1 MSYIIKN
8 NSPILNVKITDK
20 GRLKLASGMLNYTYF
35 AVGDS
40 EVNYNYPTPS
50 GLNILKPKDNNPDIK
65 YPLIPNES
73 DPSNFF
79 KVIDYQ
85 YVDKNIITNTAKI
98 RGFFTG
104 SSYNTIGLYKQI
116 LNANSVDFT
125 NTLTISVT
133 TATTGNAY
141 VPVINDMLLISFSGE
156 TSVGVPVPYLWYRV
170 TGVTGTMGTNFT
182 MSLDRLLPKLNSYPS
197 NQVKIFVYPSGN
209 SITDYY
215 GLNTP
220 TAYWDSGNLNLSG
233 TCTLSQYDVPVW
245 NLSIVWNKNPMGY
258 NTGYGP
264 YKTDPYKGSLVLF
277 NNYPNNL
284 ENMGI
289 FHYTNNSV
297 GNEYG
302 EFMTKTKF
310 SFPTLMYHK
319 SNVIGHTFS
328 ANTEDKYFTNEIEL
342 NIPTIDTPN
351 LQITGY
357 TNVGVAKMLSGYTFY
372 VSAYTDRGETLATKK
387 FYYKKDGYLFDKT
400 TYGVGYNTGS
410 ENTSIVL
417 NWSGI
422 TNATG
427 YNLYTRKNFSFSG
440 ITTGNYGDGRGN
452 VSIFNMIDSIPFN
465 PGDRVIITTFTG
477 STSIDNEFTLLNI
490 TKPGGTGLRRSLNVG
505 FNLLNSGETANGV
518 ISLVDDTR
526 RIILD
531 KNTLSYTFL
540 DNDFENISTPLDL
553 FNLPSGN
560 TTGFTGKTIN
570 SDFSLRYY
578 DLVDTIDGYSVGKVF
593 PDLKVAIMEDKEV
606 NAALSYKS
614 NRNWTLPKP
623 TLTESIVDPCGVET
637 IGIMSATTEQLW
649 VSYMLGSSTGFTTA
663 LPCLNYSTINPSKN
677 VATDIY
683 LSFPNGGFGF
693 LSNFSNW
700 TGYTADKFYVLLKK
714 TISGDTYNP
723 SGWTIYDMTS
733 SVRNQTVGLPMVGSN
748 LNSSKIRL
756 SWSALT
762 YGTQFNI
769 TDYMTYNTTN
779 STLQLGD
786 EDFLFG
792 NISTDIGATVYQT
805 NLLCVIDE
813 TMFNRSVNPTFNV
826 FTGTPYISEVG
837 IYSDDKDL
845 VGIAKLATPVIKSR
859 QNSTIYQINLDF

>member
-8 NSPILNVKITDK
+8 NNPILNIKITDV
-20 GRLKLASGMLNYTYF
+20 GRYKLASGTLNYKFF
-35 AVGDS
+35 ALGDS
-40 EVNYNYPTPS
+40 EINYNYPTPS

-73 DPSNFF
+73 DPTNFF
-79 KVIDYQ
+79 KTIDYQ
-85 YVDKNIITNTAKI
+85 YVDKNIITNTAKN

-104 SSYNTIGLYKQI
+104 SSFNTISLYKQI
-116 LNANSVDFT
+116 LNANSREFT
-125 NTLTISVT
+125 NTLTISAT

-141 VPVINDMLLISFSGE
+141 IPVRNDLILISFSGE
-156 TSVGVPVPYLWYRV
+156 TSVTTSVPYLWYRI
-170 TGVTGTMGTNFT
+170 TGVTGTIGANFT
-182 MSLDRLLPKLNSYPS
+182 MSLDRSLPKLNTFP
-197 NQVKIFVYPSGN
+197 NTRVRIFVYPSGD
-209 SITDYY
+209 SITNYY

-264 YKTDPYKGSLVLF
+264 YKTDVYKGSLSLL

-289 FHYTNNSV
+289 IHYTNNSV

-302 EFMTKTKF
+302 EFITKTKF
-310 SFPTLMYHK
+310 SFPTLMYHR
-319 SNVIGHTFS
+319 SNVIGHTFT
-328 ANTEDKYFTNEIEL
+328 ANTEDKYFTNEIET
-342 NIPTIDTPN
+342 NIPTINTPN
-351 LQITGY
+351 LRITGF

-372 VSAYTDRGETLATKK
+372 VSALTDRGETLTDKK

-400 TYGVGYNTGS
+400 TFGIGYNTGS
-410 ENTSIVL
+410 ENTSVVL
-417 NWSGI
+417 SWSGI

-427 YNLYTRKNFSFSG
+427 YNLYSRKNYSFSG
-440 ITTGNYGDGRGN
+440 VTTGNYGDGRGN
-452 VSIFNMIDSIPFN
+452 VSIFDMTDSVPFN

-477 STSIDNEFTLLNI
+477 STAIDNEFTLLNI
-490 TKPGGTGLRRSLNVG
+490 TKPGGTGLRGSINVG
-505 FNLLNSGETANGV
+505 FNLLNSAQTANGV
-518 ISLVDDTR
+518 ISLVNDTR
-526 RIILD
+526 KIILD
-531 KNTLSYTFL
+531 KDTLSYTFL
-540 DNDFENISTPLDL
+540 DNDFLNISTPLGL
-553 FNLPSGN
+553 FNLPTGN
-560 TTGFTGKTIN
+560 TTGFTGRTVN

-578 DLVDTIDGYSVGKVF
+578 DLVDTIDGYNVGKVF
-593 PDLKVAIMEDKEV
+593 PDLKVAIMEDKEI

-614 NRNWTLPKP
+614 NRNWTLPTP
-623 TLTESIVDPCGVET
+623 ILTESIVDPCGEDI
-637 IGIMSATTEQLW
+637 IGILSATTEQLW

-663 LPCLNYSTINPSKN
+663 LPCLNYSTITPSKN
-677 VATDIY
+677 EQTDIF
-683 LSFPNGGFGF
+683 LSFPIGGFGF
-693 LSNFSNW
+693 LSNFSNF
-700 TGYTADKFYVLLKK
+700 TGYTADRLYVLLKK
-714 TISGDTYNP
+714 TMSGDTYN
-723 SGWTIYDMTS
+723 SAGWTIYDITS
-733 SVRNQTVGLPMVGSN
+733 SVRNQSVGFPIIGSN
-748 LNSSKIRL
+748 LSSSKIRL

-762 YGTQFNI
+762 YGSQFNI
-769 TDYMTYNTTN
+769 VNYMSGNTTT
-779 STLQLGD
+779 SSLQLGD
-786 EDFLFG
+786 EEFLFG
-792 NISTDIGATVYQT
+792 NVSTDIGATVYQT
-805 NLLCVIDE
+805 NLLCVVDE

>member
-1 MSYIIKN
+1 
-8 NSPILNVKITDK
+8 
-20 GRLKLASGMLNYTYF
+20 
-35 AVGDS
+35 
-40 EVNYNYPTPS
+40 
-50 GLNILKPKDNNPDIK
+50 
-65 YPLIPNES
+65 
-73 DPSNFF
+73 
-79 KVIDYQ
+79 
-85 YVDKNIITNTAKI
+85 
-98 RGFFTG
+98 
-104 SSYNTIGLYKQI
+104 
-116 LNANSVDFT
+116 
-125 NTLTISVT
+125 
-133 TATTGNAY
+133 
-141 VPVINDMLLISFSGE
+141 
-156 TSVGVPVPYLWYRV
+156 
-170 TGVTGTMGTNFT
+170 
-182 MSLDRLLPKLNSYPS
+182 
-197 NQVKIFVYPSGN
+197 
-209 SITDYY
+209 
-215 GLNTP
+215 
-220 TAYWDSGNLNLSG
+220 
-233 TCTLSQYDVPVW
+233 
-245 NLSIVWNKNPMGY
+245 
-258 NTGYGP
+258 
-264 YKTDPYKGSLVLF
+264 
-277 NNYPNNL
+277 
-284 ENMGI
+284 
-289 FHYTNNSV
+289 
-297 GNEYG
+297 
-302 EFMTKTKF
+302 MT
-310 SFPTLMYHK
+310 
-319 SNVIGHTFS
+319 
-328 ANTEDKYFTNEIEL
+328 
-342 NIPTIDTPN
+342 
-351 LQITGY
+351 
-357 TNVGVAKMLSGYTFY
+357 
-372 VSAYTDRGETLATKK
+372 
-387 FYYKKDGYLFDKT
+387 
-400 TYGVGYNTGS
+400 
-410 ENTSIVL
+410 
-417 NWSGI
+417 
-422 TNATG
+422 
-427 YNLYTRKNFSFSG
+427 
-440 ITTGNYGDGRGN
+440 
-452 VSIFNMIDSIPFN
+452 DSIPFN

-570 SDFSLRYY
+570 TDFSLRYY
-578 DLVDTIDGYSVGKVF
+578 DLVDTIDGYAVGKVF

-623 TLTESIVDPCGVET
+623 TLTESIVDPCGVDT
-637 IGIMSATTEQLW
+637 RGIMSATTEQLW

-733 SVRNQTVGLPMVGSN
+733 SVRNQTTGFPMVGSN

-762 YGTQFNI
+762 YGNQFNI

>member
-8 NSPILNVKITDK
+8 NSPILNVKLTDV
-20 GRLKLASGMLNYTYF
+20 GRYKLASGMLNYTYF

-40 EVNYNYPTPS
+40 EINYNYPTPS
-50 GLNILKPKDNNPDIK
+50 GLNILKPKDNNQDIK

-73 DPSNFF
+73 DPTNFF
-79 KVIDYQ
+79 KEIDYQ
-85 YVDKNIITNTAKI
+85 YVDKNIITNTAKV

-104 SSYNTIGLYKQI
+104 DTTYSLYK
-116 LNANSVDFT
+116 NSFQT
-125 NTLTISVT
+125 RTISYTPPTYVT
-133 TATTGNAY
+133 ITSGATSNSYEPQVNDLVLISFNTSTGSYPVPALWYRISATTGN
-141 VPVINDMLLISFSGE
+141 ITSGMRLYMDRGLPDL
-156 TSVGVPVPYLWYRV
+156 TSYGNFF
-170 TGVTGTMGTNFT
+170 TNI
-182 MSLDRLLPKLNSYPS
+182 M
-197 NQVKIFVYPSGN
+197 IYPSGN

-220 TAYWDSGNLNLSG
+220 TAYWDSANLNLSG

-258 NTGYGP
+258 NTGYGN
-264 YKTDPYKGSLVLF
+264 YKTDTYKGSLSLF

-289 FHYTNNSV
+289 IHYTNNSV

-302 EFMTKTKF
+302 EFITKTKF
-310 SFPTLMYHK
+310 SFPTLMYHR
-319 SNVIGHTFS
+319 SNIVGHTFT
-328 ANTEDKYFTNEIEL
+328 ANTEDKYFTNEIET
-342 NIPTIDTPN
+342 NIPTINTPN
-351 LQITGY
+351 LQLTGY
-357 TNVGVAKMLSGYTFY
+357 TNVGVGKMLSGYTFY
-372 VSAYTDRGETLATKK
+372 VSALTDRGETLTSKK
-387 FYYKKDGYLFDKT
+387 FYYKKDGYLFDRT

-410 ENTSIVL
+410 ENTSLNL

-440 ITTGNYGDGRGN
+440 VTTGNYGDGRGN
-452 VSIFNMIDSIPFN
+452 VTIFNMVEQVPFN
-465 PGDRVIITTFTG
+465 PGDRVIITTFSG
-477 STSIDNEFTLLNI
+477 STSLDNEFTLLNI
-490 TKPGGTGLRRSLNVG
+490 TSPGGGNLRRSLNVG

-518 ISLVDDTR
+518 FSLVNDTR
-526 RIILD
+526 QIILD
-531 KNTLSYTFL
+531 KNTTSYTFL
-540 DNDFENISTPLDL
+540 DNDFLNISTPLGL
-553 FNLPSGN
+553 FNLPTGN
-560 TTGFTGKTIN
+560 TTGYTGKTTN
-570 SDFSLRYY
+570 SDFNLRYY
-578 DLVDTIDGYSVGKVF
+578 DLVDTIDGYAIGKVF
-593 PDLKVAIMEDKEV
+593 PDLKVAIVEDKEI

-614 NRNWTLPKP
+614 NRSWTLPKP
-623 TLTESIVDPCGVET
+623 NLTESIVDPCGVDT
-637 IGIMSATTEQLW
+637 IGIMSSTTEQLW

-663 LPCLNYSTINPSKN
+663 LPCLNYSTINPSKD

-693 LSNFSNW
+693 LNNFSNL

-733 SVRNQTVGLPMVGSN
+733 SVRNQTVGFPILGSN

-762 YGTQFNI
+762 YGSQFNI
-769 TDYMTYNTTN
+769 VNFMSGNTTT
-779 STLQLGD
+779 SILQLGD
-786 EDFLFG
+786 EEFLFG
-792 NISTDIGATVYQT
+792 NVSTDIGATVYQT

-826 FTGTPYISEVG
+826 YTGTPYISEVG

-845 VGIAKLATPVIKSR
+845 VGIAKLASPVIKSR